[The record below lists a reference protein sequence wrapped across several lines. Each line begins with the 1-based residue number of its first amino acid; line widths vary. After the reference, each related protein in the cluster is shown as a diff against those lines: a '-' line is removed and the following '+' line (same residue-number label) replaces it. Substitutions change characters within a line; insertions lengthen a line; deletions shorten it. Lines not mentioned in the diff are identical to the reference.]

1 MTDVRAPQSTVQ
13 ETDANVSFGDKE
25 AGLIGTS
32 GGATPGPPAAGAQG
46 WLRWGWRQLTSMRT
60 ALVLLFLLAVGS
72 VPGSVLPQQGTNE
85 AGVLQYF
92 SAHPALAPWLNRL
105 GLFNVFAAPWFAAIY
120 LLLFASLVGCVVP
133 RTFRLAG
140 SARTPPPRAP
150 RHLQRLPHSAS
161 YPSALPPDAA
171 VAVAA
176 SLLGGHRFRLRRPAD
191 ADPGHPAGPRQQ
203 EHWVSAEKGYLREAG
218 NLLFHLALLG
228 VVVSIALGGLFGY
241 KADKLL
247 VEGQNFADT
256 TAALDEFHPG
266 RLVTGSDLA
275 PFNITLNSF
284 SASYQSSGQPAAFH
298 ADITYAASP
307 GAATHSYDLQVNH
320 PLSVDSAR
328 VYLIGHG
335 YAPVFRVTTA
345 SGQVVYNAATPFIPA
360 NTSTLL
366 SDGVVKVPSATP
378 SQLGFIGVFVP
389 TAAVAGGT
397 LASAFPAPDNPAVS
411 LLGYSCGQCM
421 NSAAPQSVYQLDTNG
436 MREVTAT
443 PHLLFPG
450 QTWALPGGQ
459 GKITFVG
466 LRQWVSL
473 AITYDPGQI
482 PALVC
487 GILALGGLLLSFLV
501 RRRRVFVRAVPGP
514 AGSGSV
520 VSFGGLARTDASG
533 GFEDEFAELAAELVA
548 ADGAATSGAPVP
560 GEPSAPQEPKSEPN
574 NQSETGA

>member
-1 MTDVRAPQSTVQ
+1 MTDVHTPESATSER
-13 ETDANVSFGDKE
+13 DAAASFGDKE
-25 AGLIGTS
+25 AGLVGTS
-32 GGATPGPPAAGAQG
+32 GGATSGPPAAGAG

-60 ALVLLFLLAVGS
+60 ALVLLFLLALGS

-171 VAVAA
+171 VGVAA

-191 ADPGHPAGPRQQ
+191 DADRG
-203 EHWVSAEKGYLREAG
+203 HWVSAEKGYLREVG

-256 TAALDEFHPG
+256 RAALDEFNPG

-284 SASYQSSGQPAAFH
+284 SATYQSSGQPAAFH
-298 ADITYAASP
+298 AYITYAASP
-307 GAATHSYDLQVNH
+307 GTATHSYDLQVNH

-345 SGQVVYNAATPFIPA
+345 QGQVVYNAATPFIPA
-360 NTSTLL
+360 NTGTLL
-366 SDGVVKVPSATP
+366 SEGVVKVPSATP
-378 SQLGFIGVFVP
+378 SQLGFMGVFVP

-397 LASAFPAPDNPAVS
+397 LESAFPAPDNPAVS
-411 LLGYSCGQCM
+411 LIGYSCSQCM

-436 MREVTAT
+436 MRQLTTA

-450 QTWALPGGQ
+450 QTWTLPGGQ
-459 GKITFVG
+459 GKITFAG
-466 LRQWVSL
+466 YQQWVSL
-473 AITYDPGQI
+473 AVTYDPGQI

-520 VSFGGLARTDASG
+520 VSVGGLARTDASG
-533 GFEDEFAELAAELVA
+533 GFEDEFASLAAELVA
-548 ADGAATSGAPVP
+548 ADASAASAAPAFGGDGVP
-560 GEPSAPQEPKSEPN
+560 PEPESEPN